1 LAGENLEFCWKNL
14 NKIIRIGLAFFVLS
28 TQLILSCWLQNASD
42 LDLLIEAGKVRLNMR
57 A

>member
-1 LAGENLEFCWKNL
+1 LAGENLEFCWKTL
-14 NKIIRIGLAFFVLS
+14 IKIIRIGLAFFVLS